1 MTEQI
6 DESLKMKEQSLD
18 GSMSADGG
26 FCLPYSPLTGAKTS
40 EYICSLVP
48 DLPDWLAETERRAKQ
63 EEVPI
68 IRKEAQGLLRFL
80 LSARQPKSILEVGT
94 AVGFSAAFMEDCV
107 GYGVPLVTIEKV
119 PARIVAAKQLISE
132 RSELSEITLLEGDAA
147 EMLAKLGAEGRKFDF
162 IFLDAAKAQYPV
174 YWQLIRPLLADGAY
188 FVADNVLQAGSI
200 AESKFTVQR
209 RDRTIHLRMREFV
222 RELFREKSVVST
234 LLPVGDG
241 MTVSV
246 YHEQ

>member
-1 MTEQI
+1 
-6 DESLKMKEQSLD
+6 MKERLLQESTP
-18 GSMSADGG
+18 ADADDR
-26 FCLPYSPLTGAKTS
+26 LPVSPVNGEKTS
-40 EYICSLVP
+40 EYISSLVP
-48 DLPDWLAETERRAKQ
+48 DLPDWLADTERRAKR

-107 GYGVPLVTIEKV
+107 GYGVPLTTIEKV
-119 PARIVAAKQLISE
+119 PARIEAAKRLFAE
-132 RSELSEITLLEGDAA
+132 RSELAAITLREGDAA
-147 EMLAKLGAEGRKFDF
+147 EVLAELAAEGRKYDF
-162 IFLDAAKAQYPV
+162 VFLDAAKAQYPI

-188 FVADNVLQAGSI
+188 FVADNVLQEGSI

-222 RELFREKSVVST
+222 RELFGEKSVVST

-246 YHEQ
+246 YHER

>member
-1 MTEQI
+1 ME
-6 DESLKMKEQSLD
+6 ERLFHEFPP
-18 GSMSADGG
+18 ADADNR
-26 FCLPYSPLTGAKTS
+26 LPVSPVTGEKTS

-48 DLPDWLAETERRAKQ
+48 DLPDWLAETERRAKR

-80 LSARQPKSILEVGT
+80 LSARQPGSILEIGT

-107 GYGVPLVTIEKV
+107 GYRVPLVTIEKV
-119 PARIVAAKQLISE
+119 PARITEAKKLFAERAELAWIS
-132 RSELSEITLLEGDAA
+132 LLEGDAVEVLA
-147 EMLAKLGAEGRKFDF
+147 ELGAGGRKFDF
-162 IFLDAAKAQYPV
+162 VFLDAAKAQYPV
-174 YWQLIRPLLADGAY
+174 YWKLIRPLLADGAM
-188 FVADNVLQAGSI
+188 FVADNVLQEGSV

-209 RDRTIHLRMREFV
+209 RDRTIHLRMREFI
-222 RELFREKSVVST
+222 RELFQEKSVVST

-246 YHEQ
+246 YRGQ